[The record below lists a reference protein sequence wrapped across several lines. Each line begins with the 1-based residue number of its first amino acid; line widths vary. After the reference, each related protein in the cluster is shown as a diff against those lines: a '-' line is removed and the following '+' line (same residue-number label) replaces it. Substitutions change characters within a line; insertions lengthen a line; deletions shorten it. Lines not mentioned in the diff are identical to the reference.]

1 MSFDLRGVK
10 SERCILISQRNRIYI
25 RKRWKR
31 WTMYNYYLLTVMRPS
46 LCPSTMPGR
55 QGTPQTTH
63 YKFYLTIQ
71 MKLFKIMSLLGLVGW
86 KQGPQSLS
94 LPTPLHMLH
103 LTYHNNYFHS
113 QAPGYLHQLQL
124 STRTS
129 TLPCQIP
136 PCPAKVSH
144 DLPYPIQP
152 Q

>member
-1 MSFDLRGVK
+1 M
-10 SERCILISQRNRIYI
+10 
-25 RKRWKR
+25 
-31 WTMYNYYLLTVMRPS
+31 YLLTVMRPS
-46 LCPSTMPGR
+46 LSAPLKCLAGP
-55 QGTPQTTH
+55 GTPQTTH

-94 LPTPLHMLH
+94 LPTPIHMLH

-152 Q
+152 QYPSLNQYCSTVLINLQSCLYFNSVRFIAPLF